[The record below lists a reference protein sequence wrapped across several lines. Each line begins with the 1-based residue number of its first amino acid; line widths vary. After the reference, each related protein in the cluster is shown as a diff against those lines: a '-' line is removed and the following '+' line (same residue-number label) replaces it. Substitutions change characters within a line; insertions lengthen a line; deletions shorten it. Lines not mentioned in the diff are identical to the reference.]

1 MEAIQDWS
9 ETKQK
14 DLASQ
19 LAGFWLQDEWPL
31 NECPLKPEG
40 LVLPKKLSA
49 DKKLQFQILAA
60 RVNTEIKYAY
70 WKKLQKGEWS
80 CLTAWGRS
88 HVLEHLTN
96 WLNLVAPHITSLLER
111 SLDRWELSW
120 RSYLAERGILKETL
134 TPPRIDKQ
142 QKQRQ
147 YYLKSIYLTTFR
159 QIYKLLQKAYDDRTE
174 YEKDIWDLPNL
185 GIFCNPSQSAY
196 KLNFTRIASPWVKR
210 AAKLFMRYSL
220 STCSGGECQN
230 RIATLASFSNF
241 LIKHHPSAQPADV
254 ERPLIVEYLSY
265 LTATGLG
272 ANTRIRHISQ
282 LRTFLEMCP
291 REGWADIPDKRLI
304 YSEDF
309 PKHTRAQPRFI
320 PEEVMEQLNQNL
332 ESLPPHIA
340 RMTVI
345 LQECGMRIG
354 ELCRMPF
361 DCLMRDVHGD
371 CFLRYYQFKLK
382 KEHSIPIDKEVAAVI
397 QEQQQIVR
405 ERWGPDFPYLF
416 PNAKG
421 KPMKQKAFS
430 DALNRLAYDKQISTL
445 SGNLW
450 HFQSH
455 QFRHTVGTR
464 MVNHGV
470 PQHVIQ
476 RFLGHESPEMTAHY
490 ACIHDQTMK
499 EEYAKFRK
507 NMVDVKGKVVEPE
520 RIAADIAEG
529 ADPNDVDAQWLKKN
543 IRAQALPNG
552 LCTLPVVKGSCPYG
566 ANKCLTCTHF
576 KTDSRYL
583 AQHQEHL
590 ERANKLLE
598 WAEEA
603 PDSRRSIEIRKE
615 NLPVQENLVRIIAAI
630 TSQQGASDET

>member
-1 MEAIQDWS
+1 MEAIQNWS

-14 DLASQ
+14 NLASK
-19 LAGFWLQDEWPL
+19 LGDFWARDEWKL
-31 NECPLKPEG
+31 SECPIKPEG
-40 LVLPKKLSA
+40 LVLPKKFGA
-49 DKKLQFQILAA
+49 DKKLQFQIFSPS
-60 RVNTEIKYAY
+60 VNTEIKYAY
-70 WKKLQKGEWS
+70 CQKLQKGEWS
-80 CLTAWGRS
+80 FATVWGRS
-88 HVLEHLTN
+88 HVLEHLTD

-120 RSYLAERGILKETL
+120 RSYLAERGILKEPL

-142 QKQRQ
+142 QKERR
-147 YYLKSIYLTTFR
+147 YRLHSIYVTMFR

-174 YEKDIWDLPNL
+174 YEKDSWDLRSL
-185 GIFCNPSQSAY
+185 GIFCNPSRSEY
-196 KLNFTRIASPWVKR
+196 KLNFNRIASPWVKQ
-210 AAKLFMRYSL
+210 AAKHFIRYSL
-220 STCSGGECQN
+220 SIRSGGECKN
-230 RIATLASFSNF
+230 RITTLISFSDF
-241 LIKHHPSAQPADV
+241 LSKHHPSAQPADIN
-254 ERPLIVEYLSY
+254 RSLIVEYLSY
-265 LTATGLG
+265 LASSKLG
-272 ANTRIRHISQ
+272 ANTKTRYISQ

-291 REGWADIPDKRLI
+291 REGWANVPDKRLI

-340 RMTVI
+340 RMVLI

-361 DCLMRDVHGD
+361 DCLTRDAHGD
-371 CFLRYYQFKLK
+371 YFLRYYQFKLK
-382 KEHSIPIDKEVAAVI
+382 KEHSIPIAPEVVAVI

-405 ERWGPDFPYLF
+405 VQRGADFPYLF
-416 PNAKG
+416 HNARG
-421 KPMKQKAFS
+421 KPMKQKVFS
-430 DALNRLAYDKQISTL
+430 DALNRLAYDKQICTL
-445 SGNLW
+445 SGTPW

-499 EEYAKFRK
+499 EKYAEFKK
-507 NMVDVKGKVVEPE
+507 NMVDVTGKMVEPR

-543 IRAQALPNG
+543 ILAQALPNG
-552 LCTLPVVKGSCPYG
+552 LCTLPVVKGACPYG

-576 KTDSRYL
+576 KTDVRYL
-583 AQHQEHL
+583 NQHQEHL

-630 TSQQGASDET
+630 TPQQGASDET